1 MLRRKNSMNKLR
13 IFLLLII
20 ITIVLT
26 SLNVNSAFLIRES
39 SELINAYNN
48 NNLLRLHVIAN
59 SNSVRDQY
67 IKRLVRDKVIN
78 YLAESSDKEL
88 VLSDLE
94 SVKKYIEGILHEEG
108 FYQGVKVET
117 GKFYFPERTYDELTL
132 PAGEYKALRIILG
145 RGEGANWWCVLLP
158 PLCIDK
164 EQSIDQSNHLEFKFK
179 VLELFKTATRKIK
192 ISNPLGSDSDA
203 SYLFTDLL
211 SSAYNNFDNI
221 IGSDLDVEEFRIE
234 DEGCY

>member
-1 MLRRKNSMNKLR
+1 MNKFR

-20 ITIVLT
+20 ITIILT

-39 SELINAYNN
+39 SGLINAYNN

-78 YLAESSDKEL
+78 CLVESSNKEL
-88 VLSDLE
+88 ILSDLE
-94 SVKKYIEGILHEEG
+94 SIKKNIEGILHDEG

-117 GKFYFPERTYDELTL
+117 GKFYFPERTYGELTL

-164 EQSIDQSNHLEFKFK
+164 EQSVTQSNQLEFRFK
-179 VLELFKTATRKIK
+179 IAELFKAASRKIK
-192 ISNPLGSDSDA
+192 LNNVLDSDSNI
-203 SYLFTDLL
+203 SYLLTDLL
-211 SSAYNNFDNI
+211 SLAYNNFDNI
-221 IGSDLDVEEFRIE
+221 IGSDPDVKEFRIE